1 MSHLFTVE
9 RSPLNNDSSKLQ
21 RGLKNR
27 HIQLIAMGG
36 AIGTGLFL
44 GSAQV
49 IQSAGPS
56 IILGY
61 AIGGL
66 IAFLI
71 MRQLGEMIV
80 EEPVAG
86 SFSHFA
92 NKYWGKFPGFLA
104 GWNYWILY
112 VLVAM
117 TELTAVAKYI
127 NYWWPHIPSWVSVLF
142 FFVVITAINLTNVKF
157 YGESEFWLAII
168 KVVAVISMIIFD
180 VSVVYS
186 RSRFN
191 CII

>member
-1 MSHLFTVE
+1 MFFIYNSLHIIFHMNNNFFSWILSYYAISS
-9 RSPLNNDSSKLQ
+9 RSITIGNTYPLSGWNNLNKESSQLQ

-44 GSAQV
+44 GSAHV
-49 IQSAGPS
+49 IESAGPS

-92 NKYWGKFPGFLA
+92 NKYWGKFAGFLA
-104 GWNYWILY
+104 GWNYWIL
-112 VLVAM
+112 
-117 TELTAVAKYI
+117 
-127 NYWWPHIPSWVSVLF
+127 
-142 FFVVITAINLTNVKF
+142 
-157 YGESEFWLAII
+157 
-168 KVVAVISMIIFD
+168 
-180 VSVVYS
+180 
-186 RSRFN
+186 
-191 CII
+191 